1 MRLSMLVFFSIFIII
16 YGFSNYYIALRGW
29 QALSSVSRTGALL
42 WAAGVVFLALLY
54 IIGRFADGKLPY
66 SDTRAIMLGGSYWMA
81 AWFYFLLLFA
91 SFDLLR
97 LLSKLPFMPAIVWS
111 DWSYRLFLASIGLVL
126 ILLIWGSWN
135 AWHPVV
141 RRYDLVLP
149 QKSSIHNE
157 LHVVAVSDIHLG
169 WVVDSRRLNQLVDK
183 ISALDPDAVFLVGD
197 VIDEGI
203 DPTAESLIPQAL
215 IKVQPPLGSFAV
227 LGNHEYI
234 SRQAD
239 RLKPYF
245 LEGGVSLL
253 RDESVKVGDAF
264 YLVGRDDRSSATFNG
279 GPRQELPALLT
290 GIDRESLP
298 VILLDHQPFNLQEAQ
313 AQGVDLQISGHTHL
327 GQMFPN
333 NLITRAMYECDW
345 GYLRKETLQV
355 LVSSGYGTWGPPIRI
370 GNRPEILDIYITFAP

>member
-1 MRLSMLVFFSIFIII
+1 MKLNMLLFFTVFIII

-42 WAAGVVFLALLY
+42 WVAGVVFLALLF
-54 IIGRFADGKLPY
+54 IIGRFVDGKLPY
-66 SDTRAIMLGGSYWMA
+66 SDTKAIMLGGSYWMA
-81 AWFYFLLLFA
+81 AWFYFLLIFA
-91 SFDLLR
+91 AFDLIR
-97 LLSKLPFMPAIVWS
+97 LLSRLPFIPAIAWS
-111 DWSYRLFLASIGLVL
+111 DWSYRFFLASIGMVLVL
-126 ILLIWGSWN
+126 LVWGSWN

-141 RRYDLVLP
+141 RRYDLVMP
-149 QKSSIHNE
+149 RKTSPINE

-169 WVVDSRRLNQLVDK
+169 WVVDSKRLNQLVEK
-183 ISALDPDAVFLVGD
+183 IRDLNPDAVFLVGD

-203 DPTAESLIPQAL
+203 DPAAEYLIPQAL
-215 IKVQPPLGSFAV
+215 VKINPPLGSFAV

-245 LEGGVSLL
+245 LEGGVNLL
-253 RDESVKVGDAF
+253 RDESVKVADAF
-264 YLVGRDDRSSATFNG
+264 YLVGRDDRSSTTFNG
-279 GPRQELPALLT
+279 GPRRELPALMAE
-290 GIDRESLP
+290 IDPESLP
-298 VILLDHQPFNLQEAQ
+298 VIMLDHQPFNLHEAQ
-313 AQGVDLQISGHTHL
+313 TNGVDLQISGHTHL

-333 NLITRAMYECDW
+333 QLITGAIYECDW
-345 GYLRKETLQV
+345 GYLRKDTMQV

>member
-1 MRLSMLVFFSIFIII
+1 MLVFFSIFMII

-29 QALSSVSRTGALL
+29 QALYTVSKSGALL
-42 WAAGVVFLALLY
+42 WVAGVALLSLLF
-54 IIGRFADGKLPY
+54 IIGRFVDGRLPY
-66 SDTRAIMLGGSYWMA
+66 SVTKAIMLGGSFWMA

-97 LLSKLPFMPAIVWS
+97 LLSKLPFWPSMVWS
-111 DWSYRLFLASIGLVL
+111 GWSNRFFLASIGLVL
-126 ILLIWGSWN
+126 VLLIWGSWN

-149 QKSSIHNE
+149 QKSSSLNE

-169 WVVDSRRLNQLVDK
+169 WVVDSRRLDQLVDR
-183 ISALDPDAVFLVGD
+183 IRDLNPDAVFLVGD

-203 DPTAESLIPQAL
+203 DPAAEYLIPQAL
-215 IKVQPPLGSFAV
+215 IKLQAPLGAFAV

-245 LEGGVSLL
+245 LKGGVSLL
-253 RDESVKVGDAF
+253 RDESVKVADAF
-264 YLVGRDDRSSATFNG
+264 YLVGRDDRSGTTFNG
-279 GPRQELPALLT
+279 GPRRELSALLA
-290 GIDRESLP
+290 GIDPESLP
-298 VILLDHQPFNLQEAQ
+298 VIVLDHQPFNLHEAQ
-313 AQGVDLQISGHTHL
+313 SQGVDLQISGHTHL
-327 GQMFPN
+327 GQIFPN
-333 NLITRAMYECDW
+333 QFITGAIYECDW
-345 GYLRKETLQV
+345 GYLRKENLQV

-370 GNRPEILDIYITFAP
+370 GNRPEILDIHITFAP

>member
-1 MRLSMLVFFSIFIII
+1 MRLSTLVFFSIFMII

-29 QALSSVSRTGALL
+29 QALYTVSRSGALL
-42 WAAGVVFLALLY
+42 WVAVVALLAMLF
-54 IIGRFADGKLPY
+54 IIGRFVDGRLPY
-66 SDTRAIMLGGSYWMA
+66 SATKAIMLGGSFWMA

-97 LLSKLPFMPAIVWS
+97 LLSKLPFLPSTVLS
-111 DWSYRLFLASIGLVL
+111 DWSNRFFLVSMVLVL
-126 ILLIWGSWN
+126 VLLIWGSWN

-149 QKSSIHNE
+149 QKSSYLNE

-169 WVVDSRRLNQLVDK
+169 WVVDSKRLDRLVDR
-183 ISALDPDAVFLVGD
+183 IRDLNPDAVFLVGD

-203 DPTAESLIPQAL
+203 DPAAEYLIPQAL
-215 IKVQPPLGSFAV
+215 IKLQAPLGAFAV

-245 LEGGVSLL
+245 LEGGVNLL
-253 RDESVKVGDAF
+253 RDESVKVADAF
-264 YLVGRDDRSSATFNG
+264 YLVGRDDRSSTTFNG
-279 GPRQELPALLT
+279 GPRRELSALLA

-298 VILLDHQPFNLQEAQ
+298 VIVLDHQPFNLQEAQ
-313 AQGVDLQISGHTHL
+313 YQGVDLQISGHTHL
-327 GQMFPN
+327 GQIFPN
-333 NLITRAMYECDW
+333 QFITGAVYECDW
-345 GYLRKETLQV
+345 GYLRKENLQV

>member
-1 MRLSMLVFFSIFIII
+1 MLLFLSVFIII

-29 QALSSVSRTGALL
+29 QALYSVSRTAALL
-42 WAAGVVFLALLY
+42 WVVGVTVLSLLF
-54 IIGRFADGKLPY
+54 ITGRFVDGKLPY

-81 AWFYFLLLFA
+81 AWFYFMLLFA
-91 SFDLLR
+91 AFDLLR
-97 LLSKLPFMPAIVWS
+97 LLSRLPFMPILIWS
-111 DWSYRLFLASIGLVL
+111 DWSYRFFLASVGLVL
-126 ILLIWGSWN
+126 FLLIWGSWN

-141 RRYDLVLP
+141 RRYDLTLTR
-149 QKSSIHNE
+149 KASTLNE

-183 ISALDPDAVFLVGD
+183 IRNLSPDVVFLVGD

-203 DPTAESLIPQAL
+203 DPAAESLIPQAL
-215 IKVQPPLGSFAV
+215 IKLQPPLGTYAV

-245 LEGGVSLL
+245 QQGGVNLL
-253 RDESVKVGDAF
+253 RDESVKVADAF

-279 GPRQELPALLT
+279 GPRRELSGLLAEN
-290 GIDRESLP
+290 DQASLP
-298 VILLDHQPFNLQEAQ
+298 IILLDHQPFNLQEAQ

-333 NLITRAMYECDW
+333 QFITGAMYECDW
-345 GYLRKETLQV
+345 GYLRKEHLQV

>member
-16 YGFSNYYIALRGW
+16 YGLSNYYIALRGW

-42 WAAGVVFLALLY
+42 WAAGVAFLALLY
-54 IIGRFADGKLPY
+54 IIGRFVDGKLPY

-97 LLSKLPFMPAIVWS
+97 LLSRLPFIPAIVWS

-126 ILLIWGSWN
+126 ILLIWGSLN

-149 QKSSIHNE
+149 QKSSPLNE

-183 ISALDPDAVFLVGD
+183 IRDLNPDAVFLVGD

-203 DPTAESLIPQAL
+203 DPAAESLIPQAL
-215 IKVQPPLGSFAV
+215 IKVQPPLGSFAI

-234 SRQAD
+234 SRQAE

-253 RDESVKVGDAF
+253 RDESVKVADAF

-279 GPRQELPALLT
+279 GARQELPALLT

-298 VILLDHQPFNLQEAQ
+298 VILLDHQPFNLHEAQ
-313 AQGVDLQISGHTHL
+313 VQGVDLQISGHTHL

-333 NLITRAMYECDW
+333 NLVTRAMYECDW
-345 GYLRKETLQV
+345 GYLRKENLQV

-370 GNRPEILDIYITFAP
+370 GNRPEILDIYITFAH